1 MSCHGHTAIAD
12 GKKGRHKE
20 IKTQAYTQKKKRN
33 QLNRTKGR
41 EIKEKHRNVKSIK
54 QREKERV

>member
-1 MSCHGHTAIAD
+1 MTEAYVSCHRHTAIAD

-20 IKTQAYTQKKKRN
+20 IKTQAHTKRN

-41 EIKEKHRNVKSIK
+41 EIKKNTEM
-54 QREKERV
+54 